1 MPEASAPN
9 PPPAKPAAPAK
20 PVHNTVLPSDIDAQG
35 NVTLWDHGPR
45 AALDPDGK
53 PLAKDDPRV
62 VASEAEAKAW
72 HDANGAGPVPVVMHN
87 SDASHALA
95 VDPARWSI
103 EPDGVDAE
111 VDAEVAKIKKAREDA
126 KKAAAD
132 REEAIQLAEDRKA
145 AIATV
150 MANRAAKVAA
160 DKAEKLAA
168 ARASAAPAAPAV
180 TYVDGPRPAG
190 LPADPP
196 VGHTAL

>member
-1 MPEASAPN
+1 MTDPVKPVE
-9 PPPAKPAAPAK
+9 PAKPAAPAK
-20 PVHNTVLPSDIDAQG
+20 PVHNTVLPTDIDANG

-45 AALDPDGK
+45 APVSVDGK

-72 HDANGAGPVPVVMHN
+72 HDANGDNPVPVVMHN

-111 VDAEVAKIKKAREDA
+111 VDAEVAKMKKAREDA
-126 KKAAAD
+126 KKAAED
-132 REEAIQLAEDRKA
+132 RAAVIQLAEDRKA

-150 MANRAAKVAA
+150 MANRAAKAAA

-180 TYVDGPRPAG
+180 TYVDPPPPARG
-190 LPADPP
+190 LPQDPP
-196 VGHTAL
+196 IGTTAL